1 MVSPKTSFQP
11 PFFMTQKCGAWVLR
25 DMEHGIMKTVFLH
38 TLLKPALELEERM
51 DKLHLNKL
59 HLALPALLK
68 QL

>member
-1 MVSPKTSFQP
+1 MR
-11 PFFMTQKCGAWVLR
+11 CLVLR

-59 HLALPALLK
+59 HLNKLHLALPALLK